1 MRQTG
6 ISYFFLYSYHH
17 TNNIVLIKLL
27 FLWVISAVK
36 PARRVMNG
44 WYEDVRLSIYTYGW
58 LNNGIPQRKI
68 WFYLLYKR
76 NIINLGEWAQN
87 NNIISVIA
95 TFNLNSWEHDA
106 FIKFSWKHMRTV
118 NEIFYCI
125 KKDIKI
131 YSIGFSKSD
140 THISIFIFSIKLQ
153 RHTLKEFLK
162 QVMIRS

>member
-1 MRQTG
+1 M
-6 ISYFFLYSYHH
+6 FFLYSYHH
-17 TNNIVLIKLL
+17 TNNIVLIKIL

-106 FIKFSWKHMRTV
+106 FIKFSWKHMRKV

-125 KKDIKI
+125 KKYIKI
-131 YSIGFSKSD
+131 YSIRFLIHIYLYSFSQLNWNGIPQKHFETIND
-140 THISIFIFSIKLQ
+140 
-153 RHTLKEFLK
+153 
-162 QVMIRS
+162 

>member
-17 TNNIVLIKLL
+17 TNNIVLIKIL

-106 FIKFSWKHMRTV
+106 FIKFSWKHMRKV

-125 KKDIKI
+125 KKYIKI
-131 YSIGFSKSD
+131 YSIRF
-140 THISIFIFSIKLQ
+140 ISIFIFSIKLK
-153 RHTLKEFLK
+153 RNTSKAFWNN
-162 QVMIRS
+162 

>member
-1 MRQTG
+1 MVHETNRNT
-6 ISYFFLYSYHH
+6 IFFLYSYHH
-17 TNNIVLIKLL
+17 TNNIVLIKIL

-106 FIKFSWKHMRTV
+106 FIKFSWKHMRKV
-118 NEIFYCI
+118 NEIFYLYPKRYQNI
-125 KKDIKI
+125 F
-131 YSIGFSKSD
+131 YSIL
-140 THISIFIFSIKLQ
+140 FIFSIKLK
-153 RHTLKEFLK
+153 RHTLKAFWNN
-162 QVMIRS
+162 